1 MPLSVVIV
9 AQDEER
15 TIGRVIEAVKPI
27 ADEIV
32 LVDSGSSDRT
42 IEIAT
47 SLGAR
52 CQHQDWLGYAAQ
64 KNFAIDLAGN
74 DWILSLDADEI
85 LTPELV
91 AEIKEV
97 LADPRA
103 TDYDGY
109 KLPRVLYIGDTP
121 VRHGG
126 FYPDAQL
133 RLIQKGKGR
142 FNDRMVHEAIK
153 VSGPVKMLN
162 NCMLH
167 YAYKDVDGFS
177 AAMEKYAQLSA
188 KEFAKRKK
196 FGWKAHPINEILHPL
211 WTFIYRYV
219 ARGGLLDGALGLKL
233 AGIYSDYVRKKI
245 RYLRELERREASS

>member
-27 ADEIV
+27 ADEVV
-32 LVDSGSSDRT
+32 LVDSGSSDKT

-47 SLGAR
+47 ALGAHV
-52 CQHQDWLGYAAQ
+52 QHQDWLGYAGQ
-64 KNFAIDLAGN
+64 KNFAIDLAKH

-91 AEIKEV
+91 AEIKQI
-97 LADPRA
+97 LNDPAA
-103 TDYDGY
+103 TEYDGY
-109 KLPRVLYIGDTP
+109 KLPRVLYIGETP
-121 VRHGG
+121 IKHGG

-133 RLIQKGKGR
+133 RLIQRGKGR

-153 VSGPVKMLN
+153 VSGPVKMLD

-167 YAYKDVDGFS
+167 YAYKDVAGFS
-177 AAMEKYAQLSA
+177 AAMEKYARLSA

-196 FGWKAHPINEILHPL
+196 FGWKTHPLNEILHPA
-211 WTFIYRYV
+211 WTFIYRYF
-219 ARGGLLDGALGLKL
+219 ARGGLLDGALGLQL
-233 AGIYSDYVRKKI
+233 ANIYSDYVRKKI
-245 RYLRELERREASS
+245 RYLRELEKNEAH

>member
-27 ADEIV
+27 ADEVV
-32 LVDSGSSDRT
+32 LVDSGSSDKT

-52 CQHQDWLGYAAQ
+52 VLHQDWLGYAGQ
-64 KNFAIDLAGN
+64 KNFAIDLAKN

-91 AEIKEV
+91 AEISEV
-97 LADPRA
+97 LNDPNA
-103 TDYDGY
+103 TEYDGY

-121 VRHGG
+121 IKHGG

-133 RLIQKGKGR
+133 RLIQRGKGR

-153 VSGPVKMLN
+153 VDGPVKMLK

-167 YAYKDVDGFS
+167 YAYKDVAGFS

-196 FGWKAHPINEILHPL
+196 FGWKTHPVNEILHPA
-211 WTFIYRYV
+211 WTFLYRYF

-233 AGIYSDYVRKKI
+233 ANIYSDYVRKKI
-245 RYLRELERREASS
+245 RYLRELEKSDVRS

>member
-32 LVDSGSSDRT
+32 LVDSGSTDKT
-42 IEIAT
+42 IEIAQG
-47 SLGAR
+47 LGAHV
-52 CQHQDWLGYAAQ
+52 QHQDWLGYAGQ
-64 KNFAIDLAGN
+64 KNFAIDLAKN

-91 AEIKEV
+91 AEIKQI
-97 LADPRA
+97 LSDPAA
-103 TDYDGY
+103 TEYDGY

-121 VRHGG
+121 VKHGG

-133 RLIQKGKGR
+133 RLIQRGKGR

-167 YAYKDVDGFS
+167 YAYKDVAGFS

-196 FGWKAHPINEILHPL
+196 FGWKTHPVNEILHPA
-211 WTFIYRYV
+211 WTFLYRYF

-233 AGIYSDYVRKKI
+233 ANIYSDYVRKKI
-245 RYLRELERREASS
+245 RYLRELEKSESRP